1 MNENKIPQN
10 YLENIDTI
18 NPLISSKITFNNN
31 NNNDNYN
38 DNYNNNNNINYNY
51 NNLPTFNNKYDFNNN
66 NNNFNDTNS
75 YNSKNS
81 YNYNNSTTNDYD
93 NYNNNNNNLLWKEIM
108 RIPNNNINNYL
119 PYYNNILG
127 SNINANEINNL
138 PEEYIINYIKILQE
152 ICKKELNEK
161 EMIYNENLKLNEII
175 NENEKNG
182 MNENNI
188 DFLNYLY
195 NNKEKELNQYKN
207 ILEYNLKKITNNKNF
222 INNFSENSDDENNN
236 NNNKYYYCQ
245 YCSNKKFK
253 NENDLEDHMRRRHL
267 YKQKKY

>member
-1 MNENKIPQN
+1 
-10 YLENIDTI
+10 
-18 NPLISSKITFNNN
+18 
-31 NNNDNYN
+31 
-38 DNYNNNNNINYNY
+38 
-51 NNLPTFNNKYDFNNN
+51 
-66 NNNFNDTNS
+66 
-75 YNSKNS
+75 
-81 YNYNNSTTNDYD
+81 
-93 NYNNNNNNLLWKEIM
+93 M

-138 PEEYIINYIKILQE
+138 PEEYIINYIKILQG

-188 DFLNYLY
+188 EFLNYLY
-195 NNKEKELNQYKN
+195 NNKEKELNNYKN
-207 ILEYNLKKITNNKNF
+207 ILEYNLKNLKNF
-222 INNFSENSDDENNN
+222 NNFNENSDEDSENNN
-236 NNNKYYYCQ
+236 NNKNKYYYCQ

-253 NENDLEDHMRRRHL
+253 KENDLEDHMRRRHL
-267 YKQKKY
+267 YKNQKKY